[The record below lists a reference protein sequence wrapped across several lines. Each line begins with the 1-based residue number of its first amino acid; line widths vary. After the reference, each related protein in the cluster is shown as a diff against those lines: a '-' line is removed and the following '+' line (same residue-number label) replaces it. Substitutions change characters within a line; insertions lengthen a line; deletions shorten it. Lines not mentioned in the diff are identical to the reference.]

1 MKRSMVDGALE
12 LLLGGYFHPPDHAQ
26 GLEHESSPRHFRWPY
41 RTDQTQTNFWRRLLR
56 LASAV

>member
-26 GLEHESSPRHFRWPY
+26 GLEHELSPRHFRWPY
-41 RTDQTQTNFWRRLLR
+41 RTDQT
-56 LASAV
+56 